1 MYKQITS
8 ESERYLRH
16 PQGSRYTYHS
26 SVFNAFAKSVCNPM
40 VLSSTQLQNVSVT
53 LWFRRLHC
61 LVLYYVL
68 FCLLLSTYA
77 LQVVCVHTMD
87 FVSGH

>member
-26 SVFNAFAKSVCNPM
+26 SVFNAFAKSVCNPL

-53 LWFRRLHC
+53 L
-61 LVLYYVL
+61 
-68 FCLLLSTYA
+68 
-77 LQVVCVHTMD
+77 
-87 FVSGH
+87 